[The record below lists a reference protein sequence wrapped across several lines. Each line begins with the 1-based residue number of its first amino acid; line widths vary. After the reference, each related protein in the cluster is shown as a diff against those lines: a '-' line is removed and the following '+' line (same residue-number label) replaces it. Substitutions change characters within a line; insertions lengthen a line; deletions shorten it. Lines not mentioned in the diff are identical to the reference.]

1 MKPTRVFDFIDQ
13 QKRLHNG
20 IDVCI
25 AGKEKGIWKTY
36 STDDVIQIINKVS
49 ISLLNFGINKGD
61 KIAIVSENRPEWSF
75 IDLACSQIGAVVVPI
90 YPTITIEDYNY
101 IFNHSVIKIAF
112 IESHSLVKKIKS
124 IEENIPSLQ
133 EIYSFEELDHVYSW
147 KKFLLEIKE
156 DEIDRLIQ
164 VKKNIQEND
173 LYTIVYT
180 SGTTGPPKGVMLSHK
195 NVTTNAIAAAKTLPV
210 SEAEGKALSFLPLSH
225 VYERTSVFSYLSH
238 SISVYYAENVL
249 KVAENLR
256 EVQPDVF
263 CTVPR
268 LLEKVYDTIVAKG
281 METGGIKKA
290 IFFWALNLGL
300 KFDPEKKQGI
310 WQEIQH
316 QIADK
321 LVFSKWREALGGNIK
336 NMNVGAAALQP
347 RLIRSFWAAGIKVCE
362 GYGMSEASPIVCVN
376 RITPN
381 GIMVGTVGPT
391 LDGIEVKI
399 AADGEIL
406 VKGPNV
412 MQGYYKQPELS
423 AETIVDGWLHTG
435 DIGELVD
442 GKFLKITDR
451 KKELFKTSTGKY
463 IAPQLLENKLK
474 ESFFIEQVAVIG
486 SNQKFA
492 SALIVPNFDAL
503 EKWSKEQHIAFN
515 SKQELVKNSDVFN
528 KFKKEIQKVNIDF
541 ARWEKIQKFKLLENE
556 WTVETGEVTPTLK
569 PKRKII
575 NQKYE
580 KEIGEIYS

>member
-13 QKRLHNG
+13 QKRIHNG
-20 IDVCI
+20 IDVCL
-25 AGKEKGIWKTY
+25 AAKENGNWITY

-49 ISLLNFGINKGD
+49 VALLKYGIKKGD
-61 KIAIVSENRPEWSF
+61 KIAIVSDNRPEWNF

-101 IFNHSVIKIAF
+101 IFNHAEIKIAF
-112 IESHSLVKKIKS
+112 IETHALVKKIKS
-124 IEENIPSLQ
+124 IQDKLVTLK
-133 EIYSFEELDHVYSW
+133 EIFSFEELDHVFSW
-147 KKFLLEIKE
+147 KHFLNDIKE
-156 DEIDRLIQ
+156 DEIDGLRTI
-164 VKKNIQEND
+164 KGSIQEDD

-195 NVTTNAIAAAKTLPV
+195 NEVSNALAAAKTLPV
-210 SEAEGKALSFLPLSH
+210 KEGTGKALSFLPLSH
-225 VYERTSVFSYLSH
+225 VYERTSVFSYISH

-249 KVAENLR
+249 KVAEALK
-256 EVQPDVF
+256 EVKPDVF

-281 METGGIKKA
+281 METKGLKKA
-290 IFFWALNLGL
+290 IFFWALNFAL
-300 KFDPEKKQGI
+300 KFNPREKQNI
-310 WQEIQH
+310 WKKIQH
-316 QIADK
+316 TIADK

-347 RLIRSFWAAGIKVCE
+347 RLISSFWAAGIKVCE
-362 GYGMSEASPIVCVN
+362 GYGMSEAAPVVCVN
-376 RITPN
+376 RIA
-381 GIMVGTVGPT
+381 IQDMMIGTVGPT
-391 LDGIEVKI
+391 LDGVKVKI
-399 AADGEIL
+399 AKDGEIL

-412 MQGYYKQPELS
+412 MQGYYKQPKLT

-435 DIGELVD
+435 DIGELID
-442 GKFLKITDR
+442 NQFLKITDR
-451 KKELFKTSTGKY
+451 KKELFKTSAGKY

-474 ESFFIEQVAVIG
+474 ESFFIEQVAVVG

-503 EKWSKEQHIAFN
+503 ERWSKEQRIAFH
-515 SKQELVKNSDVFN
+515 SKHELIKNGDVFN
-528 KFKKEIQKVNIDF
+528 KFKKEIQKANIDF